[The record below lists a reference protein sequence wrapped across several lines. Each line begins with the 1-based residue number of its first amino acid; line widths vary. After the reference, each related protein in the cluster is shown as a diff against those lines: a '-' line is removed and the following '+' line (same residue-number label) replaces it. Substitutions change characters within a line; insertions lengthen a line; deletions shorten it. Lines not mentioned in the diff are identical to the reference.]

1 MSAPG
6 GNGPGKGEEQSKEQS
21 KEQETAGVEDSE
33 MIEEIERPKETRP
46 DVEVIGTV
54 TTYAQ
59 VANSP
64 AQEDNSRKA
73 IQDVLRIVLK
83 KTEAGASYHL
93 KDKER
98 ANLVFVK
105 LGVPREN
112 VIGIEMEDFR
122 TVLVTTNTPAHEWR
136 VSFSIQIRSGLITL
150 PMRMF
155 KRLTKVTIMGV
166 GVRTDP
172 SEVIEMLG
180 HFGTFEDNPEV
191 REKTYF
197 EKADLNKLTIEE
209 RMMRGVKNG
218 DREVSMYVTK
228 HVPSF
233 ALLPSGKKVR
243 VRYAAQPITC
253 ARCHQGMRGCKGG
266 GHAAKCEKKGGAQVA
281 LADFWKIVTGQ
292 TDAEKDAN
300 NEKENDNIPEVQASY
315 LRIEGLGKNAGMEWV
330 KDLLKPSITVQL
342 EDTNFI
348 QTEDKLAW
356 LVTGLSL
363 ADINSILQLVSGT
376 QFKGKT
382 VYCTPVVSDEIPKP
396 KVSSSPDS
404 ESGTDSGDPD
414 GTPAPSS
421 AEGETPAPSSG
432 EGENGSE
439 QKTDDDPPN
448 PPNDDEYEKVRR
460 QEKSAEKK
468 KRAKEKKE
476 KKEKE
481 EKEEREVQKD
491 VKSPRNRTRSKRTH
505 KDVILS
511 PEAAAERS
519 QKKGKQ

>member
-1 MSAPG
+1 M
-6 GNGPGKGEEQSKEQS
+6 
-21 KEQETAGVEDSE
+21 
-33 MIEEIERPKETRP
+33 
-46 DVEVIGTV
+46 
-54 TTYAQ
+54 
-59 VANSP
+59 
-64 AQEDNSRKA
+64 
-73 IQDVLRIVLK
+73 
-83 KTEAGASYHL
+83 
-93 KDKER
+93 
-98 ANLVFVK
+98 
-105 LGVPREN
+105 
-112 VIGIEMEDFR
+112 
-122 TVLVTTNTPAHEWR
+122 
-136 VSFSIQIRSGLITL
+136 TL

-155 KRLTKVTIMGV
+155 KRLTKVTVMGV

-218 DREVSMYVTK
+218 DREVSMYITK

-266 GHAAKCEKKGGAQVA
+266 GNAAKCQKKGGTQVS
-281 LADFWKIVTGQ
+281 LADFWKIVTGK

-300 NEKENDNIPEVQASY
+300 NEKEEGNPPEVQASY
-315 LRIEGLGKNAGMEWV
+315 LRIEGLGKDAGMEWV

-342 EDTNFI
+342 EDTNFV

-376 QFKGKT
+376 QFRGKT

-396 KVSSSPDS
+396 KVSSPSNS

-421 AEGETPAPSSG
+421 GEGETPPPSSG
-432 EGENGSE
+432 EGDKESE
-439 QKTDDDPPN
+439 KKTDDEDPPV
-448 PPNDDEYEKVRR
+448 PSDEDYEKIRR

-476 KKEKE
+476 RKERE
-481 EKEEREVQKD
+481 EKEEAEAQKN
-491 VKSPRNRTRSKRTH
+491 VKSPKSRSMRSKRNH
-505 KDVILS
+505 KDVMLS

-519 QKKGKQ
+519 LKKGKQ